1 MNPPQ
6 LTIGDGNAMLNI
18 DDPRLHDN
26 HLGDGF
32 IVTIPRT
39 TSTTIPSTST
49 TDSNDDDDN
58 SNDTDYD
65 SFSNSNESQYSSE
78 NSSDDSMK
86 TVSRLIRDVET
97 TTRRSSRKSLAKSS
111 TPKRKCFIALVALFV
126 SLS

>member
-32 IVTIPRT
+32 IPRT
-39 TSTTIPSTST
+39 TSTTILSTST
-49 TDSNDDDDN
+49 TDSNDDD

-111 TPKRKCFIALVALFV
+111 TPKRKCFIAFGGVVCLA
-126 SLS
+126 